1 MSDADRSEG
10 HSDIDIDEINDVL
23 LKNLESD
30 VFNMQ
35 NEVKQKD
42 SEMRVR
48 NECECVG
55 GSRFFIRDFWK
66 SFKNVSMQK
75 KILNLQR
82 YRNKEKRIDS
92 FNCLGG
98 RGVPGNH

>member
-48 NECECVG
+48 HSLG
-55 GSRFFIRDFWK
+55 I
-66 SFKNVSMQK
+66 
-75 KILNLQR
+75 
-82 YRNKEKRIDS
+82 NKD
-92 FNCLGG
+92 
-98 RGVPGNH
+98 